1 MSVGVCSGSGLT
13 ASTILK
19 GQQPEDVVRRFT
31 GVVLDEAAKVGR
43 VVDCR
48 MNCPVWRPE
57 SARHAVS
64 ETSGECAAICLGGM
78 AR

>member
-43 VVDCR
+43 VVDCPR
-48 MNCPVWRPE
+48 DGTMSGPE
-57 SARHAVS
+57 AS
-64 ETSGECAAICLGGM
+64 T
-78 AR
+78 